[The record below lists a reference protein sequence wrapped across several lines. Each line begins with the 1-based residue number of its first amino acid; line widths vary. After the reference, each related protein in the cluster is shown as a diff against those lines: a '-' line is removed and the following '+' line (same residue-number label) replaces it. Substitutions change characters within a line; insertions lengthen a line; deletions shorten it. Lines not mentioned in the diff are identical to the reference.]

1 MRFHR
6 AVDGAQTTARC
17 SLIVRSILS
26 QRAVDSEASCG
37 RFPKHALTGFR
48 HSPVRSP
55 GAECACAPRNHFAGR
70 AQLITNFFYF
80 CGLRNFNMTNTAK
93 VEVSLIFHNTY
104 LLVFQSASRGLPF
117 ADILQIHFHF
127 TQFHQF
133 VHYGINGES
142 GSRMNL

>member
-1 MRFHR
+1 MRP
-6 AVDGAQTTARC
+6 A
-17 SLIVRSILS
+17 
-26 QRAVDSEASCG
+26 
-37 RFPKHALTGFR
+37 
-48 HSPVRSP
+48 
-55 GAECACAPRNHFAGR
+55 NHFAGR
-70 AQLITNFFYF
+70 TQLITNFFYF

-104 LLVFQSASRGLPF
+104 LLVFQSASRVLPF